1 MVSEV
6 CSLSEWAQKRTA
18 AIYVAPNKA
27 QAKKAIEDL
36 FAPHVK
42 ASINGRNITR
52 EEIDQLLLGMR
63 PAEEGALEFF
73 WTDVVATPKDPSQ
86 RDGAVSGVYV
96 IIGLSLPHPQTGEL
110 APAFRRKGVAVIIE
124 SQSQDPM
131 VDSRKI
137 VEFVSVANNYP
148 LDQLAAQERE
158 RKTFVSK
165 YGYKL

>member
-1 MVSEV
+1 MVSEEL

-63 PAEEGALEFF
+63 PAEEGA
-73 WTDVVATPKDPSQ
+73 
-86 RDGAVSGVYV
+86 
-96 IIGLSLPHPQTGEL
+96 
-110 APAFRRKGVAVIIE
+110 
-124 SQSQDPM
+124 
-131 VDSRKI
+131 
-137 VEFVSVANNYP
+137 
-148 LDQLAAQERE
+148 
-158 RKTFVSK
+158 
-165 YGYKL
+165 